1 MSMINYKI
9 TLSSGSVMD
18 ASAGI
23 NAQVLP
29 MVAQAVRAIG
39 QQAQSDWMKSVHGAK
54 LWSGEKDAY
63 AGSIKIRQTGDFSL
77 VVESDYKY
85 ADEIENGRP
94 SRDLKK
100 MLDTSM
106 KVRLTEKGKRFL
118 VIPMRH
124 NSSGNN
130 AHAQG
135 VPGHVQGLANAMVPT
150 RVVKQTQRPSGE
162 RTSLSPTTG
171 MHATAKQSQF
181 LSNPATRGQSMVG
194 KNNYA
199 WGGRLTAGMLK
210 GAGASAA
217 EVKRYA
223 GMVKMDTST
232 PGGAKSSSMMT
243 FRIMM
248 EGSKGWIVPAKP
260 GLYLARKVAQDLE
273 PKATAAFAMA
283 IQKSLKAP

>member
-9 TLSSGSVMD
+9 TLSSGSIMD

-39 QQAQSDWMKSVHGAK
+39 QQAQSDWMKAVHGAK

-63 AGSIKIRQTGDFSL
+63 AQSIKIRTTGDFSL
-77 VVESDYKY
+77 VVEADYKY

-130 AHAQG
+130 AHAQS
-135 VPGHVQGLANAMVPT
+135 VPGHAQALAKAMVPS
-150 RVVKQTQRPSGE
+150 RIVKQTQRPSGE

-171 MHATAKQSQF
+171 MHATAKQPQF
-181 LSNPATRGQSMVG
+181 LSNPATRGASTVV

-210 GAGASAA
+210 GVGSTAA

-223 GMVKMDTST
+223 GLVKMDTST
-232 PGGAKSSSMMT
+232 PGGAKSSSLLT

-248 EGSKGWIVPAKP
+248 EGSSGWVIKAQP
-260 GLYLARKVAQDLE
+260 GLYLARKVSQDLE
-273 PKATAAFAMA
+273 PKAAAAFEQA
-283 IQKSLKAP
+283 IKRSLK